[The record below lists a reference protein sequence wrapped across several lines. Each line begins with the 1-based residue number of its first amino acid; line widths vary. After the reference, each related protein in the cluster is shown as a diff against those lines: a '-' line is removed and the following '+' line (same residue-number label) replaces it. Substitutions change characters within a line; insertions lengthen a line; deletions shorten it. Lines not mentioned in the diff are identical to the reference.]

1 MKKVL
6 GIFAIIALV
15 IGITG
20 MLTSC
25 GVSMEVCPTYSGYY
39 HNSTPKKGKK
49 FNQRKPVNFNMAS
62 ARANGIRKAQR
73 R

>member
-39 HNSTPKKGKK
+39 HNQPSKRSKQ